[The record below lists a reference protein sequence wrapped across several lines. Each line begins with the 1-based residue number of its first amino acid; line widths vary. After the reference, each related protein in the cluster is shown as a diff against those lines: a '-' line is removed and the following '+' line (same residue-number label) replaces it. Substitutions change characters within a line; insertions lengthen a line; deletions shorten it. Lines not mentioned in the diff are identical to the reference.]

1 MQVYTYIHIGKPTFN
16 KSNEHLTKCPFQI
29 QLLHTYVCMYACM
42 YLCMCKYLLVCMHIY
57 IYISIQICV
66 YQQQIPVGVCLP
78 SAFFQFASW
87 WFCFRLS
94 MTRSR
99 LPSIQSA
106 QLNAA
111 RIPTLT
117 LRVCVCVCV
126 VLLLSFAHNFLHF
139 SFSKFVFLFLSF
151 LFFWVCKCYANC
163 ESSFSGF
170 YQMSTEKFTRL

>member
-1 MQVYTYIHIGKPTFN
+1 
-16 KSNEHLTKCPFQI
+16 
-29 QLLHTYVCMYACM
+29 
-42 YLCMCKYLLVCMHIY
+42 MHIY

-111 RIPTLT
+111 RIPTT
-117 LRVCVCVCV
+117 LLVCVHVCVCMGYALACFFCSQ
-126 VLLLSFAHNFLHF
+126 LSAFQFF
-139 SFSKFVFLFLSF
+139 QICFFSF
-151 LFFWVCKCYANC
+151 LFGSANVTQITKAH
-163 ESSFSGF
+163 SVGF
-170 YQMSTEKFTRL
+170 IRCQPKSLQGYERFGGPHPIGK